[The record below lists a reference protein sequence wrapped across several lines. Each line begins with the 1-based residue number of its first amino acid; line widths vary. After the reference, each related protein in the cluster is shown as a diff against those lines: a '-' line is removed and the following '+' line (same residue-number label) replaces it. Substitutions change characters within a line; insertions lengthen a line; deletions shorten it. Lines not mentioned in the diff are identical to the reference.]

1 MELTKTLGR
10 RMLDATCAAVI
21 AAPLAV
27 ATPAIAQSYPS
38 ADETLDWTIAFGPGG
53 GNDIMARSIIEILNK
68 YDLYD
73 GEISAENRAGGSGA
87 VGWGYL
93 YGQDGNAYGIS
104 TTSGSFVTTPLQA
117 DTPWQPESFTPV
129 ALLATDDLVLVV
141 NGDSEIDT
149 IDEFIANAKANPTN
163 IGGTGSVNVDF
174 IVPTL
179 FAEKAGFEFDYVSF
193 NSMSEQT
200 TALLSNALDA
210 MVGNPGEI
218 LGLIES
224 GDLKP
229 LVFSGQTT
237 PAALEGVPTMGSIGF
252 DIGVSMPR
260 GLILAPNAPAEAQE
274 WWINTMKEVVQT
286 PEWGE
291 YIASNTLTPT
301 VLYGEDFRQFLVT
314 QRTALRLFCAKSA
327 QSTKPTLANMSSAP
341 KGLGPTTRPNRTS
354 RSCASPSWS
363 FSSRGRSSTLMWPM
377 PTSTF

>member
-1 MELTKTLGR
+1 MKSNTTLKTGFKGAL
-10 RMLDATCAAVI
+10 LAAAL
-21 AAPLAV
+21 AAPIALAAPAV
-27 ATPAIAQSYPS
+27 AQEYPS
-38 ADETLDWTIAFGPGG
+38 TDETLDWTIAFGPGG
-53 GNDIMARSIIEILNK
+53 GNDIMARSIIEILNT
-68 YDLYD
+68 YDLYP

-93 YGQDGNAYGIS
+93 YAQAGSAYGIS

-117 DTPWQPESFTPV
+117 DTPWQPEDFTPV

-141 NGDSEIDT
+141 NGDSDIET
-149 IDEFIANAKANPTN
+149 IEQFIERAKESPIN

-224 GDLKP
+224 GDLRP

-237 PAALEGVPTMGSIGF
+237 PAALEGVPTMGEIGY

-260 GLILAPNAPAEAQE
+260 GLILAPDAPAEAQE
-274 WWINTMKEVVQT
+274 WWIATMRQVVET
-286 PEWGE
+286 PEWAE
-291 YIASNTLTPT
+291 YISANTLTPT
-301 VLYGEDFRQFLVT
+301 VLYGEDFRDFLI
-314 QRTALRLFCAKSA
+314 
-327 QSTKPTLANMSSAP
+327 STKNGFEVVLREVGAIE
-341 KGLGPTTRPNRTS
+341 
-354 RSCASPSWS
+354 
-363 FSSRGRSSTLMWPM
+363 
-377 PTSTF
+377 

>member
-10 RMLDATCAAVI
+10 RMLGAACTAAI
-21 AAPLAV
+21 AASLAV
-27 ATPAIAQSYPS
+27 TTPAIAQSYPS

-291 YIASNTLTPT
+291 YISSNTLTPT
-301 VLYGEDFRQFLVT
+301 VLYGEDFRQFLVNT
-314 QRTALRLFCAKSA
+314 KNGFEVVLREVGAID
-327 QSTKPTLANMSSAP
+327 
-341 KGLGPTTRPNRTS
+341 
-354 RSCASPSWS
+354 
-363 FSSRGRSSTLMWPM
+363 
-377 PTSTF
+377 

>member
-1 MELTKTLGR
+1 MKHTLHKTLGSPAR
-10 RMLDATCAAVI
+10 GMTVAA
-21 AAPLAV
+21 ALLAPVLL
-27 ATPAIAQSYPS
+27 ATPADAQSYP
-38 ADETLDWTIAFGPGG
+38 AAEETLDWTIAFGPGG
-53 GNDIMARSIIEILNK
+53 GNDIMARSIIDILNK
-68 YDLYD
+68 YELYP

-93 YGQDGNAYGIS
+93 FGQSGSGYGIS

-117 DTPWQPESFTPV
+117 DTPWQPEDFTPV

-141 NGDSEIDT
+141 NGSSEFQT
-149 IDEFIANAKANPTN
+149 IDEFIAKAKEEPMA
-163 IGGTGSVNVDF
+163 IGGTGTVNVDF

-200 TALLSNALDA
+200 TALLSEALDA

-224 GDLKP
+224 GDLRP
-229 LVFSGQTT
+229 LVFSGQTV
-237 PAALEGVPTMGSIGF
+237 PDALEGVPTMGDIGY

-260 GLILAPNAPAEAQE
+260 GLILAPDAPAEAQE
-274 WWINTMKEVVQT
+274 WWIATMQQVVET

-301 VLYGEDFRQFLVT
+301 VIYGDDFRDFLSTTKNGFEQV
-314 QRTALRLFCAKSA
+314 LREVGAIE
-327 QSTKPTLANMSSAP
+327 
-341 KGLGPTTRPNRTS
+341 
-354 RSCASPSWS
+354 
-363 FSSRGRSSTLMWPM
+363 
-377 PTSTF
+377 

>member
-1 MELTKTLGR
+1 MHPINTHRTGFK
-10 RMLDATCAAVI
+10 AALF
-21 AAPLAV
+21 AAAMAMPFALAG
-27 ATPAIAQSYPS
+27 PALAEDYPS
-38 ADETLDWTIAFGPGG
+38 PDETLDWTIAFGPGG

-68 YDLYD
+68 YDLYP

-93 YGQDGNAYGIS
+93 YGQAGSGYGIS

-117 DTPWQPESFTPV
+117 DTPWQPEDFTPV

-141 NGDSEIDT
+141 NGDSDIET
-149 IDEFIANAKANPTN
+149 IEEFIERAKESPVN

-200 TALLSNALDA
+200 TALLSDALDA

-224 GDLKP
+224 GDLRP

-237 PAALEGVPTMGSIGF
+237 PAALEGVPTMGEIGY

-260 GLILAPNAPAEAQE
+260 GLILPPDAPPEAQE
-274 WWINTMKEVVQT
+274 WWIGTMQEVVET
-286 PEWGE
+286 PEWAE
-291 YIASNTLTPT
+291 YISSNTLTPT
-301 VLYGEDFRQFLVT
+301 VLYGDDFREFLVNT
-314 QRTALRLFCAKSA
+314 KNGFQVVLRQVGAIE
-327 QSTKPTLANMSSAP
+327 
-341 KGLGPTTRPNRTS
+341 
-354 RSCASPSWS
+354 
-363 FSSRGRSSTLMWPM
+363 
-377 PTSTF
+377 